1 MKKFIVL
8 TATAALSSPV
18 LAGPYVNV
26 ETKAS
31 YAGSDYKS
39 RATDLHVG
47 YENKLGSLNWYV
59 QGGQTV
65 DSVDGSEE
73 SDSSFSGK
81 FGGSVAAT
89 EKIKVYG
96 ELAFSNFFDEETTNS
111 YGTKLGAKYSFYL
124 NDSNPITKRIN
135 FQ

>member
-26 ETKAS
+26 ETNAS

-39 RATDLHVG
+39 RATDLHIG
-47 YENKLGSLNWYV
+47 YENKLGSLDWYI
-59 QGGQTV
+59 QGGQTLN
-65 DSVDGSEE
+65 SVDGVDDSE
-73 SDSSFSGK
+73 SNFSGK

-96 ELAFSNFFDEETTNS
+96 ELAFSNFFDEETTNR
-111 YGTKLGAKYSFYL
+111 YGTNLGAKYSF
-124 NDSNPITKRIN
+124 
-135 FQ
+135 